1 MVADLFSLGFWSG
14 LIAIRYTSYHFRN
27 RNVPTPLRHAK
38 KKICSNGNRRP
49 IRYLFQWKQKANP
62 ISVLMET
69 KGLSVMKNGTKR

>member
-38 KKICSNGNRRP
+38 KKSVPMETEGLSDICSNGNRRP
-49 IRYLFQWKQKANP
+49 IRYLFLWKQKAYP
-62 ISVLMET
+62 L
-69 KGLSVMKNGTKR
+69 